1 MKSSKITIIKSVR
14 TRITEVSI
22 KDCVYVDDKVYLMYE
37 GDLSLEEYGKELK
50 LLKKRL
56 EKANRAKQHIIN
68 NMKGI

>member
-14 TRITEVSI
+14 GRITEVSI
-22 KDCVYVDDKVYLMYE
+22 KDCVYVDDKVYIMHD

-68 NMKGI
+68 NMKGV